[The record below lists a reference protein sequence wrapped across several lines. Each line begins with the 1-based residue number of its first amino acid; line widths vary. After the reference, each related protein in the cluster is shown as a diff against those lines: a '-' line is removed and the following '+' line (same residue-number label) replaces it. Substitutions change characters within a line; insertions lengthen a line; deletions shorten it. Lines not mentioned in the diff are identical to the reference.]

1 MNDGKGEH
9 LPKNPTEAQGF
20 LIKAVYERFGD
31 EALPIIADVLA
42 KQGCSLG
49 LKIKA
54 KLPDNRLSTVAAAF
68 VKSYDPNLV
77 KVISVSDEEFHIQGT
92 KCPFGLENT
101 SRELCEAVMAIDH
114 AYFRTSV
121 SEGITLEIKHTLAA
135 GDAFCD
141 TIYTLPRT

>member
-1 MNDGKGEH
+1 MNDGKGNH
-9 LPKNPTEAQGF
+9 LPKNPIEAQGY

-68 VKSYDPNLV
+68 TKSFDPNLV
-77 KVISVSDEEFHIQGT
+77 KVISVSDEEFQIQGT

-114 AYFRTSV
+114 AYFRAAV
-121 SEGITLEIKHTLAA
+121 SDSISLEIKQTVAA

-141 TIYTLPRT
+141 TIYTLPRP